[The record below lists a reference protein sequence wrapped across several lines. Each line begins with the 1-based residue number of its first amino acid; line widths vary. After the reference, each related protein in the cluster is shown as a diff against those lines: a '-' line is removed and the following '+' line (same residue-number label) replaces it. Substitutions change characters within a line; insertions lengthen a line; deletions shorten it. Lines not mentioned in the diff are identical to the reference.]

1 MNHRAEMWDRPNWLV
16 YLLLLL
22 FHFATVKLSFFCAV
36 TPENQVVVWLPNAVL
51 LAALLRFRGQRA
63 WLMALLTFSSDV
75 LGNVHA
81 VQWNEAVQLGLIDVY
96 EVVMTYLLMRRAK
109 ASPRLER
116 IQDLGKFVLAG
127 PLLSALFAGILGAI
141 VIKAH
146 DGGTPSYLSLM
157 RLWWFGDGLGL
168 LIYTPLLLTFT
179 QPASEVVHF
188 NWIDTIVVLLGLG
201 LGMQIFSAHGAEA
214 GHVALTPTLLLPF
227 VLYIAV
233 RFGARWTSLAVALI
247 SLASSWALTTGHQ
260 SLGGMPVHVAI
271 MQAQEFILT
280 LCIIGMGFAIL
291 LSELKAHQREL
302 LIKVRERTLELE
314 ESNSKLAA
322 LSMTDGLT
330 GIANRRRFDEVLSI
344 EWRRAS
350 RSRQPLALALVDVDW
365 FKKYN
370 DCYGHLA
377 GDDCLRTVAS
387 VFTAN
392 IRRSGDLV
400 ARYGGEEFA
409 FIAPAMDEASAL
421 RMAETVCQALV
432 DLGLPHRQS
441 PFGVVS
447 VSIGV
452 AVLVPEEGESADT
465 LLKLA
470 DEALYQIKE
479 SGRNQARLA
488 EALVSK

>member
-1 MNHRAEMWDRPNWLV
+1 
-16 YLLLLL
+16 
-22 FHFATVKLSFFCAV
+22 
-36 TPENQVVVWLPNAVL
+36 
-51 LAALLRFRGQRA
+51 
-63 WLMALLTFSSDV
+63 
-75 LGNVHA
+75 
-81 VQWNEAVQLGLIDVY
+81 
-96 EVVMTYLLMRRAK
+96 
-109 ASPRLER
+109 
-116 IQDLGKFVLAG
+116 
-127 PLLSALFAGILGAI
+127 
-141 VIKAH
+141 
-146 DGGTPSYLSLM
+146 
-157 RLWWFGDGLGL
+157 
-168 LIYTPLLLTFT
+168 
-179 QPASEVVHF
+179 
-188 NWIDTIVVLLGLG
+188 
-201 LGMQIFSAHGAEA
+201 
-214 GHVALTPTLLLPF
+214 
-227 VLYIAV
+227 
-233 RFGARWTSLAVALI
+233 
-247 SLASSWALTTGHQ
+247 
-260 SLGGMPVHVAI
+260 
-271 MQAQEFILT
+271 
-280 LCIIGMGFAIL
+280 
-291 LSELKAHQREL
+291 LKAHQREL

-479 SGRNQARLA
+479 GGRNQARLA